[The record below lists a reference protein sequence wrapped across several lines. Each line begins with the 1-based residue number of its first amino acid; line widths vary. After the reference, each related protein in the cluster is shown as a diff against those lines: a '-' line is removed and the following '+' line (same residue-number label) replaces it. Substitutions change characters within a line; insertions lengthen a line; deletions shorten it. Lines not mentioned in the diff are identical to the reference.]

1 MKHLRLCLLV
11 LPILPLAMVAAAS
24 CGQTQSQPAGTPPGP
39 TQPPPPAT
47 PKQGKVW
54 TNDDV
59 EQMPGNQGVTAAGH
73 PAGSKKTT
81 APAPA
86 APYLKDP
93 AWYRKQ
99 LTPLQA
105 DVEKLDPQI
114 AKLKAF
120 LSGENVSDPQPWRH
134 GPPGN
139 VPDQLDQME
148 KKREADMVKINDLMD
163 LARHNGILPGQL
175 R

>member
-1 MKHLRLCLLV
+1 MKRLRLCLLV
-11 LPILPLAMVAAAS
+11 LPFLSLTMAPWS
-24 CGQTQSQPAGTPPGP
+24 RCDQTQSQPAGATAGP
-39 TQPPPPAT
+39 TQAPPPTT

-59 EQMPGNQGVTAAGH
+59 EQMPGNQGVTAAGN
-73 PAGSKKTT
+73 PTVSKKTT
-81 APAPA
+81 ASAPTA
-86 APYLKDP
+86 SYLKDP

-99 LTPLQA
+99 LTTLQA
-105 DVEKLDPQI
+105 DVEKLDTQI

-120 LSGENVSDPQPWRH
+120 LSGENVSDPQPWHH

-139 VPDQLDQME
+139 VPDQVNQLE
-148 KKREADMVKINDLMD
+148 KKREADVVKINDLLD
-163 LARHNGILPGQL
+163 LARHNGILPGTL